1 MKSSTRKKTLFFGKK
16 MNWSNNIIFFWK
28 SFLTQIVYLNKT
40 KLSFHFEY
48 FFQPHDLKRNFCVKI
63 VLANEGEKSFLWKI
77 REEKKNC
84 SIHGVTVFLH
94 YILSIEVTS
103 FFPPSRPLNLK
114 EKETYQR
121 RLLVKLRFGCNTDQR
136 EKNMPSSFDVFS
148 TLFSPFFV
156 KRIRNASRET
166 GLYNTRENSV
176 PKKICNF
183 N

>member
-48 FFQPHDLKRNFCVKI
+48 FFPTSWLQAKFLCENCPCKRR
-63 VLANEGEKSFLWKI
+63 GKSFLWKI

-84 SIHGVTVFLH
+84 SIHGVTVFLR

-121 RLLVKLRFGCNTDQR
+121 RLLIQLLFQNRPAREEFAKLRCVFNT
-136 EKNMPSSFDVFS
+136 
-148 TLFSPFFV
+148 
-156 KRIRNASRET
+156 I
-166 GLYNTRENSV
+166 
-176 PKKICNF
+176 
-183 N
+183 